1 MSADWFFQR
10 YTFLLKSNIFSPR
23 FQKIFVR
30 KCEQYTVWEASE
42 PIVVD
47 VEKLRKCE
55 PPFLGET
62 EQDLLEYL
70 NDNVYYN

>member
-1 MSADWFFQR
+1 MN
-10 YTFLLKSNIFSPR
+10 K
-23 FQKIFVR
+23 KIFVR

-42 PIVVD
+42 PILVD

-62 EQDLLEYL
+62 EQDLL
-70 NDNVYYN
+70 